1 MTTHEVKRLKGE
13 QNSLF
18 QMSVVASVLAR
29 LQYAQLTQRC
39 LEVVLWQLCYA
50 EKKVRVCGGES

>member
-29 LQYAQLTQRC
+29 LAQLTQRC

>member
-1 MTTHEVKRLKGE
+1 MTTHEVKRQKGE

-29 LQYAQLTQRC
+29 LAQLTQRC